1 MTTEWASAQA
11 VEDATTRWS
20 PGQIECRTYGH
31 GLWRPHTVT
40 HRPGQYTVYQR
51 CPRCYARRKQ
61 RITESG
67 YPLSGWQMD
76 YHEADGYLLKGVGR
90 VGPDGK
96 AVLRLAALR
105 GHPVIEE
112 PDD

>member
-1 MTTEWASAQA
+1 MATEWASAQV

-20 PGQIECRTYGH
+20 DNQIACRTYQH
-31 GLWRPHTVT
+31 PWRPHTVT

-51 CPRCYARRKQ
+51 CPRCGARRWQ

-67 YPLSGWQMD
+67 FPLGGWNID
-76 YHEADGYLLKGVGR
+76 YRDAQGYLLQNVGR
-90 VGPDGK
+90 VGQDGR

-105 GHPVIEE
+105 NATVIEE
-112 PDD
+112 PE